1 MQEVIFSRKT
11 KKCCDPSPYFN
22 NQLIERLVGHKDL
35 GLKLEEKLSFTNC
48 MNDKINI
55 TFKGVG
61 SLHNLRRLLSRQN
74 LRTIY
79 KSFIKRHLDYEEVK
93 SNNYKAI
100 LEITGGTE

>member
-1 MQEVIFSRKT
+1 M
-11 KKCCDPSPYFN
+11 
-22 NQLIERLVGHKDL
+22 GHKDL
-35 GLKLEEKLSFTNC
+35 GLKLEEKLSFTNR

-79 KSFIKRHLDYEEVK
+79 KSFIKQHLDYEEVK

-100 LEITGGTE
+100 LEITGGTK